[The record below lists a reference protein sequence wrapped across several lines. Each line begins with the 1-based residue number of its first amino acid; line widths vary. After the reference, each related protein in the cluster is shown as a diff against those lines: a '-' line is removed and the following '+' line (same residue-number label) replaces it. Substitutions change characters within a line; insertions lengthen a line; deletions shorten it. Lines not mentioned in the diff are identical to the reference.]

1 MYRADARAENWV
13 TSEAPAV
20 TWRAQPAA
28 NDRFSVGERS
38 YPVEALWRALDIVIS
53 LLAMVLLAP
62 AAVVIGTL
70 IKLHDGGSILFSQ
83 ERIGRDG
90 RRFRCWKFRS
100 MHPDAEV
107 HLAVLLASDSGL
119 RRQWELHRKLKDDP
133 RITPLGDFLRR
144 SSLDELP
151 QLFNVLLGNMSIVG
165 PRPIVSSEIVCYD
178 RWFRYY
184 VAVKPGLTGL
194 WQVSGRNDVSYRRRI
209 AMDRLFYRSHSI
221 SMYLNILL
229 ATAPAVLMRRGSY

>member
-1 MYRADARAENWV
+1 MYRTESRAESW
-13 TSEAPAV
+13 TLTEAPAAA
-20 TWRAQPAA
+20 WKAQSAA
-28 NDRFSVGERS
+28 NDRFSVRKRS
-38 YPVEALWRALDIVIS
+38 FPVELFWRLLDIAIS
-53 LLAMVLLAP
+53 LVAMVTFAPLAII
-62 AAVVIGTL
+62 IGAL
-70 IKLHDGGSILFSQ
+70 IKLHDGGPILFGQ

-100 MHPDAEV
+100 MRPDAEV

-151 QLFNVLLGNMSIVG
+151 QLLNILRGDMSVVG
-165 PRPIVSSEIVCYD
+165 PRPIVASEIVCYD

-209 AMDRLFYRSHSI
+209 AMDRFFYRAHSI
-221 SMYLNILL
+221 GFYLAILL
-229 ATAPAVLMRRGSY
+229 ATVPAVLLRRGSY

>member
-1 MYRADARAENWV
+1 MYRTDSRAESWAV
-13 TSEAPAV
+13 TDAPAV
-20 TWRAQPAA
+20 TWQAQPAA
-28 NDRFSVGERS
+28 NDRFSVGKR
-38 YPVEALWRALDIVIS
+38 PFLVEAFWRALDVAIS
-53 LLAMVLLAP
+53 LMAMVALAP
-62 AAVVIGTL
+62 VAIIVSTL
-70 IKLHDGGSILFSQ
+70 IKLQDGGPILFGQ

-151 QLFNVLLGNMSIVG
+151 QLLNILRGDMSVVG
-165 PRPIVSSEIVCYD
+165 PRPIVASEIVCYD

-209 AMDRLFYRSHSI
+209 AMDRFFYRAHSI
-221 SMYLNILL
+221 GLYLAILL
-229 ATAPAVLMRRGSY
+229 ATVPAVLMRRGSY

>member
-1 MYRADARAENWV
+1 MYRTESRAESWAL
-13 TSEAPAV
+13 TGAPAA
-20 TWRAQPAA
+20 TWKPQSAA
-28 NDRFSVGERS
+28 NDRYSVGERS
-38 YPVEALWRALDIVIS
+38 FPVELFWRALDIAIS
-53 LLAMVLLAP
+53 LVAMVAFAP
-62 AAVVIGTL
+62 MAVIIAAL
-70 IKLHDGGSILFSQ
+70 IKLHDGGPILFGQ

-100 MHPDAEV
+100 MRADAEV

-133 RITPLGDFLRR
+133 RITRLGDFLRR

-151 QLFNVLLGNMSIVG
+151 QLLNILRGDMSVVG
-165 PRPIVSSEIVCYD
+165 PRPIVASEIVCYD

-209 AMDRLFYRSHSI
+209 AMDRFFYRAHSI
-221 SMYLNILL
+221 GLYLTILL
-229 ATAPAVLMRRGSY
+229 ATVPAVLMRRGSY

>member
-1 MYRADARAENWV
+1 MYRADARAESWIV
-13 TSEAPAV
+13 GDAPAV
-20 TWRAQPAA
+20 AWQAQPAA
-28 NDRFSVGERS
+28 NDRFSVQKRS
-38 YPVEALWRALDIVIS
+38 PPTEAFWRVLDIVIS
-53 LLAMVLLAP
+53 LASIVLLAP
-62 AAVVIGTL
+62 AAVVISAL
-70 IKLHDGGSILFSQ
+70 IKLQDGGPVLFSQ

-151 QLFNVLLGNMSIVG
+151 QLLNVLLGDMSIVG
-165 PRPIVSSEIVCYD
+165 PRPIVDSEIVCYD
-178 RWFRYY
+178 RWYRYY

-194 WQVSGRNDVSYRRRI
+194 WQVSGRNDVSYRRRV
-209 AMDRLFYRSHSI
+209 AMDRLFCRAHSI
-221 SMYLNILL
+221 KLYLDILC
-229 ATAPAVLMRRGSY
+229 ATVPAVLLRRGSY

>member
-1 MYRADARAENWV
+1 
-13 TSEAPAV
+13 
-20 TWRAQPAA
+20 
-28 NDRFSVGERS
+28 
-38 YPVEALWRALDIVIS
+38 VEAFWRALDITIS
-53 LLAMVLLAP
+53 LMAIVLLAP
-62 AAVVIGTL
+62 AAVIIGVL
-70 IKLHDGGSILFSQ
+70 IKLHDGGPILFSQ
-83 ERIGRDG
+83 ERIGRHG

-100 MHPDAEV
+100 MRPDAEV
-107 HLAVLLASDSGL
+107 HLAVLLASDSRL

-151 QLFNVLLGNMSIVG
+151 QLLNILLGDMSVVG
-165 PRPIVSSEIVCYD
+165 PRPIVDSEIVCYD

-209 AMDRLFYRSHSI
+209 AMDRFFFRAHSI
-221 SMYLNILL
+221 GLYLSILL
-229 ATAPAVLMRRGSY
+229 ATVPAVLLRRGSY

>member
-1 MYRADARAENWV
+1 MYRTDARAQSWV
-13 TSEAPAV
+13 ANGAAAFA
-20 TWRAQPAA
+20 WQAQSAA
-28 NDRFSVGERS
+28 NDLFSVQKRPL
-38 YPVEALWRALDIVIS
+38 PVEAFWRVLDIVIS
-53 LLAMVLLAP
+53 LAALVLLAP
-62 AAVVIGTL
+62 AAVVISLL
-70 IKLHDGGSILFSQ
+70 IKLQDGGPILFSQ

-100 MHPDAEV
+100 MRPDAEV

-151 QLFNVLLGNMSIVG
+151 QLLNVLGGDMSIVG
-165 PRPIVSSEIVCYD
+165 PRPIVDSEIICYD

-184 VAVKPGLTGL
+184 IAVKPGLTGL
-194 WQVSGRNDVSYRRRI
+194 WQVSGRNDVSYRRRV
-209 AMDRLFYRSHSI
+209 AMDRFFCRAHSI
-221 SMYLNILL
+221 KLYLQILL
-229 ATAPAVLMRRGSY
+229 ATAPAVLLRRGSY

>member
-1 MYRADARAENWV
+1 MYRTDSRAESWAA
-13 TSEAPAV
+13 TETLPAA
-20 TWRAQPAA
+20 WGRQSAA
-28 NDRFSVGERS
+28 NDRFDLGKRA
-38 YPVEALWRALDIVIS
+38 YPVEAFWRALDITIS
-53 LLAMVLLAP
+53 LMAIVLLAP
-62 AAVVIGTL
+62 AAVIIGVL
-70 IKLHDGGSILFSQ
+70 IKLHDGGPILFSQ
-83 ERIGRDG
+83 ERIGRHG

-100 MHPDAEV
+100 MRPDAEV

-151 QLFNVLLGNMSIVG
+151 QLLNILLGDMSVVG
-165 PRPIVSSEIVCYD
+165 PRPIVDSEIVCYD

-184 VAVKPGLTGL
+184 IAVKPGLTGL

-209 AMDRLFYRSHSI
+209 AMDRFFFRAHSI
-221 SMYLNILL
+221 GLYLSIVL
-229 ATAPAVLMRRGSY
+229 ATVPAVLLRRGSY

>member
-1 MYRADARAENWV
+1 MYRTDSRAESWV
-13 TSEAPAV
+13 ATETPPIP
-20 TWRAQPAA
+20 WRAQPAA
-28 NDRFSVGERS
+28 NDRFSVGNRS
-38 YPVEALWRALDIVIS
+38 FPVEAFWRALDIVIS
-53 LLAMVLLAP
+53 LTALVFFAP
-62 AAVVIGTL
+62 LAVVISIL
-70 IKLHDGGSILFSQ
+70 IKLHDGGPVLFSQ

-100 MHPDAEV
+100 MRPDAEI

-133 RITPLGDFLRR
+133 RITPLGEFLRR

-151 QLFNVLLGNMSIVG
+151 QLLNILSGEMSVVG
-165 PRPIVSSEIVCYD
+165 PRPIVDSEIVCYD
-178 RWFRYY
+178 RWYRYY

-194 WQVSGRNDVSYRRRI
+194 WQVSGRNDVTYRRRI
-209 AMDRLFYRSHSI
+209 AMDRFFLRAHSI
-221 SMYLNILL
+221 GLYFRILL